1 MKSEKFMFLRITL
14 CKVCNYF
21 FCIQIILL
29 ENLLMLKS
37 FPKQKVN
44 TLKYSDIAISVVIKS
59 FPKRNLCKII
69 GICLCLYV
77 INYL

>member
-1 MKSEKFMFLRITL
+1 
-14 CKVCNYF
+14 
-21 FCIQIILL
+21 
-29 ENLLMLKS
+29 MLKS

-44 TLKYSDIAISVVIKS
+44 TLKYSDMAILIVLKS
-59 FPKRNLCKII
+59 FPKRNLCEII